1 MLLYPRSGDQ
11 MDVRGKFRLALNG
24 GEHECVL
31 GFIDLVR
38 EGKLNRKMGEE
49 IIEKLGTEPFRRAHE
64 HR

>member
-1 MLLYPRSGDQ
+1 VG
-11 MDVRGKFRLALNG
+11 GKFRLALNG

-49 IIEKLGTEPFRRAHE
+49 IIEKLKIEN
-64 HR
+64 